1 MPAKAGIPYAV
12 TPALNKAGANTGSS
26 AFADDDVGARCAAP
40 QDEVRVR
47 SESDVAREKGETKMP
62 EITVS
67 MAAGRTDEQKA
78 GMMRDIT
85 QALVKN
91 LGVDAD
97 AVVIQIN
104 EAPLAHKMKGGK
116 TFVERKAM
124 QSK

>member
-1 MPAKAGIPYAV
+1 MVRRRSCAVSNHEKAHPLRRGQE
-12 TPALNKAGANTGSS
+12 
-26 AFADDDVGARCAAP
+26 AAP